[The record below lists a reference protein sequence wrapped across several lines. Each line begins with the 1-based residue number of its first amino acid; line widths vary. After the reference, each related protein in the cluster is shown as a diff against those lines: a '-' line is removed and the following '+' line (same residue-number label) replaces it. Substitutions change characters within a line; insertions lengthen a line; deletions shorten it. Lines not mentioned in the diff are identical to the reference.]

1 MDRNE
6 FIKQVK
12 KMYPTIN
19 DSFFDA
25 IEIYKSFLYEY
36 NQHTNLTRLDNGD
49 LIYQN
54 YFYDS
59 IAPYQDLD

>member
-25 IEIYKSFLYEY
+25 IETYKSFLYEY

-59 IAPYQDLD
+59 IAPHQDLD